1 VVYNVYRTFRNSF
14 YSGLFFPSIPLWVF
28 LTAVSFPDLLWP
40 VLVLIGKE
48 KVLINK
54 EDPFM
59 SNVKFESYPY
69 SHSLILSSL
78 FYAIP
83 AAIFSIVLENALI
96 FPLFLI
102 GTTSHWFLDYFYHM
116 HDMPVKGFGK
126 HKKVGLSMWK
136 NGPIAFFVELIFYIV
151 TVILFLPKNFMIP
164 AIILGLIFHLANSN
178 SFFGYIKKNSFGGY
192 KTNAIIVFLGYFLF
206 ILIGGIYI

>member
-1 VVYNVYRTFRNSF
+1 
-14 YSGLFFPSIPLWVF
+14 
-28 LTAVSFPDLLWP
+28 
-40 VLVLIGKE
+40 
-48 KVLINK
+48 
-54 EDPFM
+54 M
-59 SNVKFESYPY
+59 
-69 SHSLILSSL
+69 
-78 FYAIP
+78 P

-126 HKKVGLSMWK
+126 DKKVGLSMWK
-136 NGPIAFFVELIFYIV
+136 NGTIAFFVELIFYIV

-178 SFFGYIKKNSFGGY
+178 SFFWIY
-192 KTNAIIVFLGYFLF
+192 KEKLVWRI
-206 ILIGGIYI
+206 